1 MTKLFDEA
9 VEAARLLPDEA
20 QDEIARLVLHL
31 AAATDDEPEEIDPEH
46 LAAVLEGLD
55 EIRRGEIAT
64 EEEVAAAFRH
74 FEA

>member
-9 VEAARLLPDEA
+9 VQAARLLPDEA
-20 QDEIARLVLHL
+20 QDQIARLVLHL
-31 AAATDDEPEEIDPEH
+31 AVGTNEEPEEIDPDH

-64 EEEVAAAFRH
+64 EEEVAAALRR